1 MTPFL
6 LYDGDV
12 KDYSGG
18 EIEMLD
24 KEKKYEE
31 PKIEEADSH
40 FEAENLNKY
49 DCLNLKEKNL
59 VISEYET
66 EYVDPLDEEVK
77 DIKNYPDV
85 DLEEIKKRNPDELL
99 KEKE

>member
-1 MTPFL
+1 M
-6 LYDGDV
+6 
-12 KDYSGG
+12 S
-18 EIEMLD
+18 D

-66 EYVDPLDEEVK
+66 EYVDPVDEEVK
-77 DIKNYPDV
+77 DIKDHPNV
-85 DLEEIKKRNPDELL
+85 DLDEIRKRNPDELL